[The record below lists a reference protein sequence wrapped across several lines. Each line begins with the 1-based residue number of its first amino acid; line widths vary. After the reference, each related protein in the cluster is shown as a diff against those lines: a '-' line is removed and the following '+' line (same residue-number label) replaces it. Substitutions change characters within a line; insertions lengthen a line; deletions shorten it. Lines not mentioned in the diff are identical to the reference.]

1 MELAVRTIELFAFI
15 TGIIYIILEIR
26 QKNMM
31 WVIGILTGLA
41 CSFSFAVQHLYASM
55 GLNIYYV
62 FVSIWGLV
70 QWRRDKGALAGE
82 GESVIHL
89 NRLSLKTALV
99 SLAIFLLGSAYLVF
113 ILRLAGGSETSFDA
127 VVAVMSAIGTWWLA
141 RSYPQ
146 QWLVWIVA
154 DLLSTVLCLK
164 TGMYWM
170 AVLYLAYTASAV
182 FGYYHWMRKG
192 KVIC

>member
-99 SLAIFLLGSAYLVF
+99 ILLGSACLVF
-113 ILRLAGGSETSFDA
+113 ILRLAGRSETSFDA

>member
-70 QWRRDKGALAGE
+70 QWRRDKGTLAGE

-99 SLAIFLLGSAYLVF
+99 SLAIFL
-113 ILRLAGGSETSFDA
+113 
-127 VVAVMSAIGTWWLA
+127 VVNIS
-141 RSYPQ
+141 S
-146 QWLVWIVA
+146 
-154 DLLSTVLCLK
+154 
-164 TGMYWM
+164 
-170 AVLYLAYTASAV
+170 
-182 FGYYHWMRKG
+182 
-192 KVIC
+192 

>member
-1 MELAVRTIELFAFI
+1 
-15 TGIIYIILEIR
+15 
-26 QKNMM
+26 
-31 WVIGILTGLA
+31 
-41 CSFSFAVQHLYASM
+41 
-55 GLNIYYV
+55 
-62 FVSIWGLV
+62 
-70 QWRRDKGALAGE
+70 
-82 GESVIHL
+82 
-89 NRLSLKTALV
+89 
-99 SLAIFLLGSAYLVF
+99 
-113 ILRLAGGSETSFDA
+113 
-127 VVAVMSAIGTWWLA
+127 MSAIGTWWLA

-154 DLLSTVLCLK
+154 DLLSPVLCLK

>member
-41 CSFSFAVQHLYASM
+41 CSFSYAVQHLYASM

-99 SLAIFLLGSAYLVF
+99 SLAIFLLGSACLVF